1 MINEVCNIACKYTF
15 RATTSFVNYSN
26 PRLPS
31 LPGEFIIKKMI
42 KIKTVVPLLG
52 RDTFTFV
59 A

>member
-1 MINEVCNIACKYTF
+1 MINEVCYIACKYTF

-42 KIKTVVPLLG
+42 KIKTAVPQLG
-52 RDTFTFV
+52 RDTFIFV

>member
-31 LPGEFIIKKMI
+31 LPGEFIIKKI
-42 KIKTVVPLLG
+42 DQNKDCCSPTG
-52 RDTFTFV
+52 